1 MSMSPGS
8 TFHKRKRN
16 WQKEYLCMMESR
28 EEKSPVGRG
37 GEWGTGVT
45 LDSKDPAPLQ
55 VSTCFG
61 VTLKMNCGVGNP
73 RAEPE

>member
-1 MSMSPGS
+1 
-8 TFHKRKRN
+8 
-16 WQKEYLCMMESR
+16 MMESR